1 LFSSFFDPEIE
12 QWRLVNIPT
21 LKVKNQ

>member
-12 QWRLVNIPT
+12 KWRLVNIPT
-21 LKVKNQ
+21 LKVKNL